1 MTTFTQT
8 YDELSK
14 LNTEDE
20 SPLPPPTSLDKRGNI
35 QQLVYVSFL
44 AELKKRSIK
53 QIQTAALNKFFN
65 SLGKN
70 KSGSK
75 NGIGRGQE
83 FCNAY
88 LEETTLKKANPE
100 VLVYVNED
108 HDSLTAGDTGTDDPD
123 FYFYTKANGRFKV
136 EIKMYSAVESY
147 FSNVKTTNFHDAD
160 YVINYIIDKHV
171 WLFSTKEEQ
180 YLELYTQDSLAATD
194 PWINEINLPSQLE
207 TISFYIPKDKNI
219 LNKALREYTNKEL
232 PKVVSYNFFI
242 NEAKSTL

>member
-1 MTTFTQT
+1 MNTFTQT
-8 YDELSK
+8 YDIFFK
-14 LNTEDE
+14 LNTEEE
-20 SPLPPPTSLDKRGNI
+20 SLPPSTSLDQSGDI
-35 QQLVYVSFL
+35 QQLVYASFL
-44 AELKKRSIK
+44 AELKTRSIK
-53 QIQTAALNKFFN
+53 RIQTAALNKFFN

-108 HDSLTAGDTGTDDPD
+108 HDSLTAGDHGTDAPEFD
-123 FYFYTKANGRFKV
+123 FYTKANGRFTV
-136 EIKMYSAVESY
+136 EVKMYRSIESY

-160 YVINYIIDKHV
+160 YVISYIINKQA
-171 WLFSTKEEQ
+171 WLFSTKAEQ
-180 YLELYTQDSLAATD
+180 YLELYTQDNLAVTD
-194 PWINEINLPSQLE
+194 PWINEITLSPQLE
-207 TISFYIPKDKNI
+207 TISFYIPEDQNI
-219 LNKALREYTNKEL
+219 LNKALRDYTNEEL
-232 PKVVSYNFFI
+232 PEVVNYNFFI

>member
-1 MTTFTQT
+1 MNTFTQT
-8 YDELSK
+8 YDALSK
-14 LNTEDE
+14 LNTEEE
-20 SPLPPPTSLDKRGNI
+20 SLPPPTSLDQNGNI
-35 QQLVYVSFL
+35 QQLVYASFL
-44 AELKKRSIK
+44 TELKRRSKKR
-53 QIQTAALNKFFN
+53 IQTAALNKFFN
-65 SLGKN
+65 SLGKD

-108 HDSLTAGDTGTDDPD
+108 HDSLTAGDPGTNDPD

-136 EIKMYSAVESY
+136 EVKMYITVDSY
-147 FSNVKTTNFHDAD
+147 YSKVKTTNFHDAD
-160 YVINYIIDKHV
+160 YVISYIIDKHV

-180 YLELYTQDSLAATD
+180 YLELYTQDNLAATE

-207 TISFYIPKDKNI
+207 TVSFYIPENQNK
-219 LNKALREYTNKEL
+219 LNKPLRDYTNEEL
-232 PKVVSYNFFI
+232 PKVVNYNFFI
-242 NEAKSTL
+242 NKAKSTL

>member
-1 MTTFTQT
+1 MSTFTQT
-8 YDELSK
+8 YDIFFK
-14 LNTEDE
+14 LNTEEE
-20 SPLPPPTSLDKRGNI
+20 SLPPSTSLDQSGDI
-35 QQLVYVSFL
+35 QQLVYASFL

-108 HDSLTAGDTGTDDPD
+108 HDSLTAGDSGTDAPEFD
-123 FYFYTKANGRFKV
+123 FYTKVNGRFTV
-136 EIKMYSAVESY
+136 EVKMYRSIESY
-147 FSNVKTTNFHDAD
+147 FSNVTTTNFHDAD
-160 YVINYIIDKHV
+160 YVISYIINKHI
-171 WLFSTKEEQ
+171 WLFSTKAEQ

-194 PWINEINLPSQLE
+194 PWINEITLPSQFE
-207 TISFYIPKDKNI
+207 TISFYIPEDQNI
-219 LNKALREYTNKEL
+219 LNKALRDYTNEEL
-232 PKVVSYNFFI
+232 PEVVNYNFFI